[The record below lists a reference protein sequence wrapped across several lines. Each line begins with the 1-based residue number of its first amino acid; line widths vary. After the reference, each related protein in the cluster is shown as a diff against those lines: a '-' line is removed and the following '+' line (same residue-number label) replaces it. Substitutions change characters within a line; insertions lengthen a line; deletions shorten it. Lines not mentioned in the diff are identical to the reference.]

1 MNLQI
6 EVYKTKVSYTLFPR
20 HNQTFRVLPC
30 HETERKWPHSLPCGR
45 ATLPTKLVKKKFPEE
60 TKFAYWVW
68 GVPQRLFSYTHTP
81 NLTQQ
86 WGLRDARISAGL
98 VIETDWMIW
107 FELVKMYLLVRDWW
121 TQEGWPLKLDYRI
134 PSQRYLLSGRLLNGT
149 LGGFW
154 KCPRKE

>member
-6 EVYKTKVSYTLFPR
+6 EVYKTKVSYILFPR
-20 HNQTFRVLPC
+20 HNQTFRALPC

-45 ATLPTKLVKKKFPEE
+45 ATLPTKLVKKNSLKRQSLLTECEVCHRDCF
-60 TKFAYWVW
+60 
-68 GVPQRLFSYTHTP
+68 LTHTP